1 MWFRLGLVEKSHG
14 LCCGL
19 RRFVVVKMFYNFGKL
34 DSLAED
40 ELDWVRANCV
50 AIHVSEPV
58 YVQATG
64 TKRKSAS

>member
-1 MWFRLGLVEKSHG
+1 MWLFTYEVFLWRTPIILTT
-14 LCCGL
+14 
-19 RRFVVVKMFYNFGKL
+19 NNWKL

-58 YVQATG
+58 YVEATG
-64 TKRKSAS
+64 TKRQRAS